1 MREIRMLRA
10 MWRALETEPRRILN
24 GHEGGNAGYSQG
36 VAYGSP
42 RRIQPRSCLRVTAPV
57 LDPTR
62 RVTVKRVR
70 RKHRYRADKHDEA
83 MITVLEQADEL
94 SAWWMA

>member
-1 MREIRMLRA
+1 M
-10 MWRALETEPRRILN
+10 
-24 GHEGGNAGYSQG
+24 
-36 VAYGSP
+36 
-42 RRIQPRSCLRVTAPV
+42 
-57 LDPTR
+57 
-62 RVTVKRVR
+62 KRVR